1 MFEPFGTKLLR
12 LPRFLIW
19 VLEFGFWILDLFFCV
34 LECDGKAMGGTE
46 TKQIEKN
53 EKHTE

>member
-1 MFEPFGTKLLR
+1 MFEPFRTKL
-12 LPRFLIW
+12 RFLIS
-19 VLEFGFWILDLFFCV
+19 VLEFGFWIFFRV
-34 LECDGKAMGGTE
+34 LECDGKTMGGTE

>member
-19 VLEFGFWILDLFFCV
+19 VLEFGFWICFFCV

-46 TKQIEKN
+46 TKQLEKSK
-53 EKHTE
+53 KHTE

>member
-1 MFEPFGTKLLR
+1 MFEPFGTKQ
-12 LPRFLIW
+12 RFLIW
-19 VLEFGFWILDLFFCV
+19 VLEFGFWILDLFFLDV

-53 EKHTE
+53 KKPTE